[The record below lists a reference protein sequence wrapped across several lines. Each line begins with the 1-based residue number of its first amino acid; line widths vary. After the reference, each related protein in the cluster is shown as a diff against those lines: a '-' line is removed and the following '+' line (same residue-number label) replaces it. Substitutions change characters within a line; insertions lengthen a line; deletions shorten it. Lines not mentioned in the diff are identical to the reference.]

1 MNLET
6 LTNHNYLCNL
16 VFQKLNGYKMK
27 YLNYI
32 LIILGSFVAISAKS
46 GTEQNE
52 YILIGGIALLMIGI
66 YRISKTIP
74 SKQDTDDTD
83 DFIKEE

>member
-1 MNLET
+1 
-6 LTNHNYLCNL
+6 
-16 VFQKLNGYKMK
+16 MK

-32 LIILGSFVAISAKS
+32 LIVIGSIIAIYAKT

-52 YILIGGIALLMIGI
+52 YILIGGIAVLMVGI

-74 SKQDTDDTD
+74 SKYDKDDSN
-83 DFIKEE
+83 DFIKDED